1 MKAGMMN
8 WASTRNS
15 IFVLLA
21 IVLVCEGAIA
31 QEWPQWRGSDQTNRS
46 SEAGLFESWDAD
58 GPDLKWTAEGL
69 GAGYATVSVADGR
82 IYTSGN
88 TKDAQQVVAYSLEGK
103 QLWATPIT
111 SSPPKHPY
119 AGSRTTPTYSNGKLY
134 VVSSDGAVCCL
145 LANNG
150 SKVWTRKFSEWNG
163 KMMSMWGFSESP
175 LVDQGKVICT
185 PGGADGVVVAL
196 DVDTGKDIWACKLP
210 DYKEEFGVNGK
221 SLLDGAGYSSSVITE
236 AGGVRQYVQLV
247 GRGLIGIRADNGK
260 LLWRYVK
267 VANGTANIPTP
278 VVSGDYIFTSTAY
291 NTGAALLKLVA
302 DGDGVSVEE
311 QYWIG
316 SKKFQNKLGGMTLV
330 DGHIYCGHGNG
341 SGLPICLE
349 MKTGETKW
357 GPLRAEGRGES
368 ALIAADGHLIW
379 RRQNGTVILTRVNPE
394 KFDVV
399 ASFTPQYQ
407 EDNSWA
413 QPVIANG
420 VLYLR
425 EQDKLMAYR
434 LK

>member
-1 MKAGMMN
+1 MI
-8 WASTRNS
+8 WALSRTS
-15 IFVLLA
+15 IMIATVLIITCSA
-21 IVLVCEGAIA
+21 FA
-31 QEWPQWRGSDQTNRS
+31 QQWPQWRGSDQTNRS
-46 SEAGLFESWDAD
+46 QETGLFKSWSAD
-58 GPDLKWTAEGL
+58 GPELLWMAQGL
-69 GAGYATVSVADGR
+69 GSGYATVSVADDK
-82 IYTSGN
+82 IFTSGN
-88 TKDAQQVVAYSLEGK
+88 TEDAQQIVAYSLEGK

-111 SSPPKHPY
+111 DAPPKHPY
-119 AGSRTTPTYSNGKLY
+119 AGSRTTPTFDDGKLY
-134 VVSSDGAVCCL
+134 VVSSDGAICCL
-145 LANNG
+145 DAETG
-150 SKVWTRKFSEWNG
+150 SKVWTRKFSEWEG

-175 LVDQGKVICT
+175 LVDDGKVICT
-185 PGGADGVVVAL
+185 PGGSNGMVVAL
-196 DVDTGKDIWACKLP
+196 DADSGKEIWACKLP
-210 DYKEEFGVNGK
+210 KYGEEFGVNGK
-221 SLLDGAGYSSSVITE
+221 SLLDGAGYSSAVMTE

-247 GRGLIGIRADNGK
+247 GRGLIGIRADDGK
-260 LLWRYVK
+260 LLWRYIK

-278 VVSGDYIFTSTAY
+278 IVDGDFIFTSTAY
-291 NTGAALLKLVA
+291 NTGAALLKLSA
-302 DGDGVSVEE
+302 DGEGVSVEE
-311 QYWIG
+311 KYWIG

-349 MKTGETKW
+349 MKTGNVKW
-357 GPLRAEGRGES
+357 GPLRGEGRGES

-379 RRQNGTVILTRVNPE
+379 RRQNGTVILTKVNSE

-399 ASFTPQYQ
+399 ASFTPEYQ